1 MACYGTVPR
10 RAEKKTFLDP
20 VPTCYQLRRI
30 YEDCGIQRKKV
41 RPRIS
46 QREALLN
53 IAATTI
59 DNITKFENHQPL
71 EKLAS

>member
-1 MACYGTVPR
+1 MATSSAAG
-10 RAEKKTFLDP
+10 
-20 VPTCYQLRRI
+20 RI
-30 YEDCGIQRKKV
+30 
-41 RPRIS
+41 
-46 QREALLN
+46 N